1 MIFLRAG
8 GYSTYW
14 ILRGDITMKKRIMM
28 RRSIF
33 IWTCTMILGGIFA
46 VLLVLSFSALA
57 WAKEDTGEKLYSL
70 FVEIDESETG
80 SEDNEDMIVEEWI
93 LYANLEIGERYYL
106 EGSLLDGEEG
116 KLISSLQKE
125 LVPRNRSGILIL
137 RYSQNKEHSEA
148 LTTSACLSRIQEWPE
163 EKTESGLLGTAISR
177 KPAAKCAGKTGKSS
191 ILNRVLANLIKNWV
205 PVTILTA
212 E

>member
-1 MIFLRAG
+1 
-8 GYSTYW
+8 
-14 ILRGDITMKKRIMM
+14 MKKRIMM